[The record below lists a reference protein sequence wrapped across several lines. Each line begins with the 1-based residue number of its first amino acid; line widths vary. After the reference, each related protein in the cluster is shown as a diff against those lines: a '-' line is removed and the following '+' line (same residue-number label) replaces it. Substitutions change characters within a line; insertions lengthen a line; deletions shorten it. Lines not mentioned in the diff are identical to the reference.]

1 MVKNLQTPF
10 DLIGEKTLHQLI
22 DDFYQRV
29 AIHPDLIPIFPEDLT
44 ETARKQK
51 QFMTQFLG
59 GPALYSEE
67 HGHPMLR
74 ARHLEFEITETRA
87 KAWLHCMIEAMDEI
101 GITGAFRENFFSRLV
116 LTAQHMINTDE
127 NQNEKGE
134 RM

>member
-1 MVKNLQTPF
+1 
-10 DLIGEKTLHQLI
+10 
-22 DDFYQRV
+22 
-29 AIHPDLIPIFPEDLT
+29 
-44 ETARKQK
+44 
-51 QFMTQFLG
+51 MTQFLG

-74 ARHLEFEITETRA
+74 ARHLEFEINETRA

-101 GITGAFRENFFSRLV
+101 GLTGAFRENFFSRLV
-116 LTAQHMINTDE
+116 QTAQHMINTDE

>member
-51 QFMTQFLG
+51 QFLTQYLG
-59 GPALYSEE
+59 GSLPYILMS
-67 HGHPMLR
+67 MV
-74 ARHLEFEITETRA
+74 TR
-87 KAWLHCMIEAMDEI
+87 
-101 GITGAFRENFFSRLV
+101 
-116 LTAQHMINTDE
+116 
-127 NQNEKGE
+127 
-134 RM
+134 